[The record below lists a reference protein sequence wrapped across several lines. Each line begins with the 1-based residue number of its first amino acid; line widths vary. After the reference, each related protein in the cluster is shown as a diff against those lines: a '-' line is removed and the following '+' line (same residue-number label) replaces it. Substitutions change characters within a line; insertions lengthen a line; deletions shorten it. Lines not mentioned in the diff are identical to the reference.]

1 MFTYHWGSIEVKK
14 HAFQGDFSDI
24 ETFTPL
30 ANLYYRS
37 LLPILGKITVFP
49 GDNADIRPLE
59 YTILALVCVIVHNS
73 VYFGPKITY
82 FNSQSKTK
90 NFLFACL
97 QYQMQ

>member
-49 GDNADIRPLE
+49 GDFHMIG
-59 YTILALVCVIVHNS
+59 VIIDLFIVFPTSIPTHLLFPSHN
-73 VYFGPKITY
+73 
-82 FNSQSKTK
+82 
-90 NFLFACL
+90 
-97 QYQMQ
+97 

>member
-49 GDNADIRPLE
+49 GAGLFCDYYLFVA
-59 YTILALVCVIVHNS
+59 
-73 VYFGPKITY
+73 F
-82 FNSQSKTK
+82 QSKNEIVQVK
-90 NFLFACL
+90 YGNICFYLNNRVL
-97 QYQMQ
+97 QCIAMHQIFNM